1 MLRSII
7 NDWEVKL
14 ASRDNNRRVRP
25 FEWGVDDLGPELTAL
40 LDVSGAGGGLAGRPC
55 FAEDLRLATV
65 DEGAGR
71 TIFEFNERGIAASD
85 SLFRARPVS
94 DYSYDGRWV
103 SFASPLQSPYP
114 ENNTVHARY
123 FPVTRPSRNGR
134 LNGSG
139 SDQVSRAR
147 GRAVLVLPQWNA
159 DVEGHVGVCRLL
171 NRVGIAALRLSLP
184 YHDRRMLAGFERA
197 DFLVSANIGRTLHAM
212 IQAVV
217 DSRAAIDWLV
227 QQGYDRIGI
236 VGTSVGSCIAFLAVV
251 HDQRLR
257 ASVHL
262 HVSSYFGDVVWE
274 GLTTRHV
281 RQGLETALTREEVR
295 RAWLLI
301 SPNSF
306 VQRLAGDGRAR
317 LMISGAYDPT
327 FTPALSQLL
336 FEECRQWGVR
346 FDKRLVPC
354 GHYTMGEA
362 PFKYFAGYLIAK
374 YLSRHL

>member
-7 NDWEVKL
+7 NDWELKL

-25 FEWGVDDLGPELTAL
+25 FEWGVNYIEPGLTARL
-40 LDVSGAGGGLAGRPC
+40 VSPAAGGRDGNAFP
-55 FAEDLRLATV
+55 V
-65 DEGAGR
+65 DEPIINSIDLEAR
-71 TIFEFNERGIAASD
+71 RFIFDFNDRGIAASENI
-85 SLFRARPVS
+85 FRAREVA

-103 SFASPLQSPYP
+103 TFTSPLPSPYP

-123 FPVTRPSRNGR
+123 FPVASGGRNGGS
-134 LNGSG
+134 NGSHSG
-139 SDQVSRAR
+139 CVSRAR

-159 DVEGHVGVCRLL
+159 DAEGHVAVCKLL

-184 YHDRRMLAGFERA
+184 YHDRRMLTGFERA
-197 DFLVSANIGRTLHAM
+197 DYLVSANIGRTLHAM

-227 QQGYDRIGI
+227 DQGYDRIGI
-236 VGTSVGSCIAFLAVV
+236 IGTSVGSCIAFLTIV
-251 HDQRLR
+251 HDLRLR

-281 RQGLETALTREEVR
+281 RQGLETTLTRQEVR

-306 VQRLAGDGRAR
+306 VQRLAGDDRPR
-317 LMISGAYDPT
+317 LMISATYDPT
-327 FTPALSQLL
+327 FTPDLSHLL
-336 FEECRQWGVR
+336 FEECGRWGVR
-346 FDKRLVPC
+346 FDKRLIPC

-362 PFKYFAGYLIAK
+362 PFKYFAGYLIAR

>member
-7 NDWEVKL
+7 NDWELKL

-25 FEWGVDDLGPELTAL
+25 FEWGVDYIAPRLTARL
-40 LDVSGAGGGLAGRPC
+40 VSPAVGGRDGNAFP
-55 FAEDLRLATV
+55 V
-65 DEGAGR
+65 DEPIINSIDLEAR
-71 TIFEFNERGIAASD
+71 RFIFDFNDRGIAASD
-85 SLFRARPVS
+85 NIFRAREVA

-103 SFASPLQSPYP
+103 TFTSPLPSPYP

-123 FPVTRPSRNGR
+123 FPVANGGRNGGS
-134 LNGSG
+134 NGSDSG
-139 SDQVSRAR
+139 CISRAR

-159 DVEGHVGVCRLL
+159 DAEGHVAVCKLL
-171 NRVGIAALRLSLP
+171 NRAGIAALRLSLP

-197 DFLVSANIGRTLHAM
+197 DYLVSANIGRTLHAM

-236 VGTSVGSCIAFLAVV
+236 IGTSVGSCIAFLAVV
-251 HDQRLR
+251 HDPRLR

-281 RQGLETALTREEVR
+281 RQGLETTLTRQEVR

-306 VQRLAGDGRAR
+306 VQRLAGDDRPR
-317 LMISGAYDPT
+317 LMISATYDPT
-327 FTPALSQLL
+327 FTPDLSQLL
-336 FEECRQWGVR
+336 FEECGRWGVR
-346 FDKRLVPC
+346 FDKRLIPC

-362 PFKYFAGYLIAK
+362 PFKYVAGYLIAR

>member
-7 NDWEVKL
+7 SDWELKL

-25 FEWGVDDLGPELTAL
+25 FEWGIDHLEPELTAQ
-40 LDVSGAGGGLAGRPC
+40 LDVVQPSWR
-55 FAEDLRLATV
+55 RATCSV
-65 DEGAGR
+65 PASDRILSIDDQEAR
-71 TIFEFNERGIAASD
+71 RIIFDFNDRGIAASD
-85 SLFRARPVS
+85 SIFGARRVAE
-94 DYSYDGRWV
+94 YSYDGQWV
-103 SFASPLQSPYP
+103 SFTSPLPSSYT

-123 FPVTRPSRNGR
+123 FPVASPNRNGR
-134 LNGSG
+134 ANGSK
-139 SDQVSRAR
+139 SDHVRRAR

-159 DVEGHVGVCRLL
+159 DAQGHVGVCKLL

-197 DFLVSANIGRTLHAM
+197 DYLVSANIGRTLHAM

-236 VGTSVGSCIAFLAVV
+236 VGTSVGSCIAFLTVV
-251 HDQRLR
+251 HDERLL

-281 RQGLETALTREEVR
+281 RQGLETALTRQEVR

-306 VQRLAGDGRAR
+306 VPRLAGDDRAR
-317 LMISGAYDPT
+317 LMISAVYDPT
-327 FTPALSQLL
+327 FTPDLSRLL
-336 FEECRQWGVR
+336 FEECRRWGVR
-346 FDKRLVPC
+346 FDKRLIPC

-362 PFKYFAGYLIAK
+362 PFKYFAGYLIAR
-374 YLSRHL
+374 YLSNHL

>member
-7 NDWEVKL
+7 NNWELKL
-14 ASRDNNRRVRP
+14 ASRDNNRTVRA
-25 FEWGVDDLGPELTAL
+25 FEWGAEYLDPGLTAL
-40 LDVSGAGGGLAGRPC
+40 LEASAVAARIPRRVSFAGEPPFGID
-55 FAEDLRLATV
+55 EDEAR
-65 DEGAGR
+65 R
-71 TIFEFNERGIAASD
+71 IIFDFNDRGIAASD
-85 SLFRARPVS
+85 SIFRARPVPE
-94 DYSYDGRWV
+94 YSFDGQWV
-103 SFASPLQSPYP
+103 SFASPLFSPYP
-114 ENNTVHARY
+114 ENNTAHARY
-123 FPVTRPSRNGR
+123 FPVASRARSGRPTC
-134 LNGSG
+134 
-139 SDQVSRAR
+139 SDSDHVGRAR

-159 DVEGHVGVCRLL
+159 DAEGHVAICKLL
-171 NRVGIAALRLSLP
+171 NRVGIAALRMSLP

-197 DFLVSANIGRTLHAM
+197 DYLVSANIGRTLHAM

-236 VGTSVGSCIAFLAVV
+236 IGTSVGSCIAFLTVV
-251 HDQRLR
+251 HDRRLR

-281 RQGLETALTREEVR
+281 RQGLETALTRQEVR
-295 RAWLLI
+295 QAWRLI

-306 VQRLAGDGRAR
+306 VPRLAGDERSR
-317 LMISGAYDPT
+317 LMISAAYDPT
-327 FTPALSQLL
+327 FKPDLSRLL
-336 FEECRQWGVR
+336 FEECRRWGVR

-362 PFKYFAGYLIAK
+362 PFKYFAGFQIAR